1 MKACLRQLNYLK
13 EELERGIDMLIKLY
27 AVNVIA
33 GRYPFARIPKLIQ
46 GAVKSQIVLMV
57 DDPEL
62 IKQLTEVDK
71 KAE

>member
-33 GRYPFARIPKLIQ
+33 GRYLFARIPKVIQ